1 MLIIDKIANSR
12 LLALERY
19 TNRSCPIAES
29 TQSRPWVR
37 HHNPSYWIGVFIL
50 LCVYTYMRICV
61 YAYMRIYAI
70 DYILFTAKYCL
81 KGITY
86 HKC

>member
-1 MLIIDKIANSR
+1 MLIIDNNANSR

-19 TNRSCPIAES
+19 TNRPCPIAES

-50 LCVYTYMRICV
+50 LCVYTYMRIYV
-61 YAYMRIYAI
+61 I
-70 DYILFTAKYCL
+70 DQILFTTKYRL

-86 HKC
+86 RKY